1 MLKLYGED
9 NKTIMAEKRINVKKL
24 IAILM
29 TIAFIGVL
37 AASFFIITTIRKV
50 NVYFSA
56 GENLDCYEVQRTLD
70 GNLGK
75 SFFFLN
81 EQDIKDSLSVYPYAE
96 VLSVSKTFP
105 NVVEVSIK
113 ERQEVY
119 NIKVGDEVLVISE
132 TGHLLRILPAT
143 SYQPSRDVIN
153 MDIDTISVTQKEL
166 GKVIATTSDQL
177 FLTVLEMAKSVNL
190 TDCIKEI
197 FIDKYD
203 APNELSDVEF
213 ITYTGV
219 KICVYKAEEK
229 GLEKIRSVFD
239 RYDEEI
245 SDYEKVSGTLMVGYD
260 ANNPTEVTWS
270 DFN

>member
-1 MLKLYGED
+1 
-9 NKTIMAEKRINVKKL
+9 MAEKGINVKKL

-29 TIAFIGVL
+29 TVL
-37 AASFFIITTIRKV
+37 FVVALAVSFFVITTINKV
-50 NVYFSA
+50 NVHFSA
-56 GENLDCYEVQRTLD
+56 GKNINCTEVQKTLD

-75 SFFFLN
+75 SFFFIN
-81 EQDIKDSLSVYPYAE
+81 EQEVKDSLSVYPYTE
-96 VLSVSKTFP
+96 VLSISKSFP
-105 NVVEVSIK
+105 NVIEVSIK

-119 NIKVGDEVLVISE
+119 SIKVGEDVLIISE
-132 TGHLLRILPAT
+132 TGHLLRIIPSA
-143 SYQPSRDVIN
+143 SYQPSRDIIN
-153 MDIDTISVTQKEL
+153 MNIDTIGVTQKEL
-166 GKVIATTSDQL
+166 GKVIVTTSDQL
-177 FLTVLEMAKSVNL
+177 FLTVLDMAKSVNL

-219 KICVYKAEEK
+219 RICVYKAEEK
-229 GLEKIRSVFD
+229 GVDKIRSAFD
-239 RYDEEI
+239 CYDKEI
-245 SDYEKVSGTLMVGYD
+245 TDYEKVSGTLMVGYD